1 MYQDK
6 SGNPVVNAEN
16 VHSSIVVL
24 LLLKPMVCSEAAF
37 LRVIL
42 GSVTFFQRK
51 VDFLAQRTVT
61 TYVDLL
67 KPMLLISY

>member
-1 MYQDK
+1 
-6 SGNPVVNAEN
+6 
-16 VHSSIVVL
+16 
-24 LLLKPMVCSEAAF
+24 LKPMVCSEAAF